1 MTRAA
6 KKAERAAKGSAG
18 LKAKIA
24 RLTPSVDFDHELAS
38 LFDLSGKVALLPGGY
53 GGIGEAIAWG
63 LAQRGAD
70 VVLAGRSQ
78 GKAETLARSIR
89 AAGHKAHGIAL
100 DAGRVSAIE
109 RAVDAVAGR
118 FGTIDILVN
127 CVGTQIEEPI
137 GQVTEKAFDQVVSIN
152 LKAAMFLAQ
161 AVARHQIAAGRGGK
175 QMHLLSVR
183 SRLGLRDRGYSA
195 YCSSKG
201 GLVMLI
207 KQHAMEL
214 ARHRI
219 NVNGV
224 APTFVYT
231 PMIRHVMENDAFRK
245 QLLARIPLGRI
256 ADPKDVVGAALF
268 FASPASDFVTGQ
280 ILYVD
285 GGITAS
291 Q

>member
-1 MTRAA
+1 M
-6 KKAERAAKGSAG
+6 
-18 LKAKIA
+18 KAKRKA
-24 RLTPSVDFDHELAS
+24 RVAAPITPAIDFSRELAS
-38 LFDLSGKVALLPGGY
+38 LFDLRGKVAFLPGGY

-63 LAQRGAD
+63 LAQRGAT
-70 VVLAGRSQ
+70 VVIAGRS
-78 GKAETLARSIR
+78 KAKADDLARKLR
-89 AAGHKAHGIAL
+89 AADHGAHGMAL
-100 DAGRVSAIE
+100 DAMRVDAIE
-109 RAVDAVAGR
+109 RVVAAVARR
-118 FGTIDILVN
+118 FGSIDILVN
-127 CVGTQIEEPI
+127 CIGTQIEEPI
-137 GQVTEKAFDQVVSIN
+137 GKVTEKSFDRVYAVN

-161 AVARHQIAAGRGGK
+161 AVARVQIAADRGGK

-183 SRLGLRDRGYSA
+183 AQLGLRDRGYSA
-195 YCSSKG
+195 YCSTKG
-201 GLVMLI
+201 ALVMLI
-207 KQHAMEL
+207 RQHAMEL

-219 NVNGV
+219 NVNGI

-231 PMIRHVMENDAFRK
+231 EMIRHVMDNPEFKR

-268 FASPASDFVTGQ
+268 FAAAASDFVTGQ